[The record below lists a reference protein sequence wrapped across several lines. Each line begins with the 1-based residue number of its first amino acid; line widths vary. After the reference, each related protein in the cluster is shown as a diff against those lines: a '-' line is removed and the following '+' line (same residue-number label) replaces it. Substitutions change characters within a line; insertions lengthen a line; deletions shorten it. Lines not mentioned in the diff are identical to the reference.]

1 MHSAS
6 DSDYRPSEGEE
17 EEEERV
23 VQDEDEEEDGDEE
36 DMANEKEDEEGDYF
50 DASIDPL
57 EFLQGLE
64 TSSQNTQKLFR
75 NLKKQRQK
83 KYLAVGVA
91 SENASDSDMDSGS
104 DGGDIESQSEGE
116 SESEDDQE
124 EEEKTNLESMK
135 DGTLKSDKW
144 DDKLAEQ
151 LGLVPVMSHRKA
163 RNRERWRRRAVKNGT
178 RRLDMPEQ
186 AKKKLGEANLMFA
199 MQKYDDAITL
209 LKEVIRLAPNAAD
222 PYNTLGLVYEELG
235 DELKALNLFMVAAH
249 ITPKQIDLWRRVA
262 SMSLKHGLIPQAE
275 YCLGQVIRRDK
286 EDIDARFERA
296 LLFIR
301 LGQERKAVEGLEYV
315 RKLKPDHAEATRQLA
330 RAYYRMGQ
338 INQAIQL
345 LVDFWSK
352 FPDSTDL
359 THVNVLAEL
368 LTIKAQE
375 LKEGWDQV
383 LKVLEKAEKELLP
396 NDAQLPIDLQIK
408 EAMAR
413 ISLGDESRGISQ
425 LQTLLM
431 CPVESHGDLYLIA
444 ATALEDVP
452 GGDDLALPFLEALA
466 MNPTT
471 ANLEVWYRLAEN
483 RKRQGGLEG
492 AVTVWNSIFDF
503 PDLRHHLQLVEAVLA
518 CAEMLEE
525 AGQLDRAAKT
535 LDRVKQLL
543 SGPLS
548 ASYAATQILQD
559 GNEGERLVRRARVV
573 KACRRSDLLIPMV
586 LPSVASTLNAFIAL
600 ETTTASAPGKRN
612 NRNGNENENE
622 ENGVAAVFLGHKW
635 DRRRRRSHSGK
646 GSQPSADDDAE
657 PPSVDS
663 GALETGST
671 TQPVLLQVLTQRL
684 SSIITPYQW
693 LTASMITS
701 LLRKDE
707 YFRLLLVDTT
717 RSLLDCGYAY
727 EAKELATAAVNIL
740 GKRSPNRRKRDTMRL
755 LMAEACIAIG
765 EHSLAISSLKA
776 PAARWPASP
785 AVWNVLTRILLVLEI
800 GPRTRPTFK
809 FVSPLRQKNPDS
821 LPLALIQGHSLLQ
834 GGMYG
839 EAISEYYEAYAL
851 APREPLVL
859 FCLGIAFLN
868 YAASKHVPDRHAAV
882 MYAFS
887 FLEEYGRE
895 RLDPVEV
902 AYNAGRAAQLLSLNF
917 LAVPLYEKA
926 LEAHDERVDS
936 NGLTEFS
943 VAPEAAYNL
952 AMLLRASGAHDL
964 AREVLHKYLTF

>member
-1 MHSAS
+1 
-6 DSDYRPSEGEE
+6 
-17 EEEERV
+17 
-23 VQDEDEEEDGDEE
+23 
-36 DMANEKEDEEGDYF
+36 
-50 DASIDPL
+50 
-57 EFLQGLE
+57 
-64 TSSQNTQKLFR
+64 
-75 NLKKQRQK
+75 
-83 KYLAVGVA
+83 
-91 SENASDSDMDSGS
+91 
-104 DGGDIESQSEGE
+104 
-116 SESEDDQE
+116 
-124 EEEKTNLESMK
+124 
-135 DGTLKSDKW
+135 
-144 DDKLAEQ
+144 
-151 LGLVPVMSHRKA
+151 
-163 RNRERWRRRAVKNGT
+163 
-178 RRLDMPEQ
+178 MPEQ

-199 MQKYDDAITL
+199 MQKYDEAITL
-209 LKEVIRLAPNAAD
+209 LKEVIRQAPNAAD
-222 PYNTLGLVYEELG
+222 PYNTMGLVYEELG

-262 SMSLKHGLIPQAE
+262 SMSIKHGLIPQAE

-345 LVDFWSK
+345 LVGFWSK

-383 LKVLEKAEKELLP
+383 LKVLEKAGKELLP

-413 ISLGDESRGISQ
+413 INLGDQSQGISQ

-444 ATALEDVP
+444 ATALEEVP
-452 GGDDLALPFLEALA
+452 GGDDLALPFLESLA

-471 ANLEVWYRLAEN
+471 ASLEVWYRLAEN

-492 AVTVWNSIFDF
+492 AIAVWDSVYDS

-525 AGQLDRAAKT
+525 VGQLDRAAEV
-535 LDRVKQLL
+535 LDRVKILL

-548 ASYAATQILQD
+548 APYAATQVFQD
-559 GNEGERLVRRARVV
+559 GNEGERLVRQARVV
-573 KACRRSDLLIPMV
+573 KACGRSDLLIPMV

-600 ETTTASAPGKRN
+600 ETTTTSAPGKRN
-612 NRNGNENENE
+612 NRNGNENEDNSH
-622 ENGVAAVFLGHKW
+622 NPSAAVFLGHKW
-635 DRRRRRSHSGK
+635 DRRRRRGK
-646 GSQPSADDDAE
+646 GSQPSAVDEE
-657 PPSVDS
+657 PPTVDY
-663 GALETGST
+663 GPPETGAAS
-671 TQPVLLQVLTQRL
+671 QPLLLQVLTERL

-755 LMAEACIAIG
+755 LMSEACIAIG
-765 EHSLAISSLKA
+765 EHSLAVSSLKA
-776 PAARWPASP
+776 PAARWPSSP

-821 LPLALIQGHSLLQ
+821 LPLALIQGHSFLQ

-839 EAISEYYEAYAL
+839 EAISEYSEAYAL

-859 FCLGIAFLN
+859 FCLAIAFLN

-902 AYNAGRAAQLLSLNF
+902 SYNAGRAAQLLSLNF

-926 LEAHDERVDS
+926 LETFHDERVDS
-936 NGLTEFS
+936 NDVEFS